1 MLIALIL
8 ILTWPSPCIQALYL
22 IAVLLAAGEPSK
34 AQHQAQS
41 TKQSHHQAQSTKH
54 KAQSRATPST
64 KQSHHLP
71 SAISH
76 PCSTGIACRVYDPG
90 VAMRVHSFYG
100 LGIADSNLT
109 AC

>member
-22 IAVLLAAGEPSK
+22 IAMLRAAGEPSK
-34 AQHQAQS
+34 AQ
-41 TKQSHHQAQSTKH
+41 STKH
-54 KAQSRATPST
+54 KAEPSPAI
-64 KQSHHLP
+64 SHQP

-90 VAMRVHSFYG
+90 VPMRVHSFYG

>member
-22 IAVLLAAGEPSK
+22 IAMLLAAGEPSK
-34 AQHQAQS
+34 AQ
-41 TKQSHHQAQSTKH
+41 
-54 KAQSRATPST
+54 ST

-90 VAMRVHSFYG
+90 VPMRVHSFYG